1 MPFSV
6 RLERVWL
13 EKLEDLGEF
22 SGKRWVFAEAPG
34 SSSSHAG
41 RQMAVW
47 DQSFV
52 HGPWWWRQQQFQ
64 GGLGI
69 RQKECQKP
77 GSLFDCI
84 SSNGSPSQ
92 TLISQGGI
100 LEMELWWWHFVA
112 QNSPMASQNWW
123 NKLKTL
129 SPGLQG
135 PARYGPRLPPQGFPG
150 DSVVKK
156 PPANAGGAALTPG
169 PGRSPADG
177 NGYPFQYSCLGN
189 PMDRGAWWGHDVA
202 MEEQHSNYFSDLV
215 SDHRHLIRL
224 HSRHMGL
231 CDFWKSTT
239 CSLRVFAFF
248 VPFAWVLLFM
258 SSNGWFSFVLQIS
271 VQCHYGISP
280 FESKVFTQ
288 PLPHALL

>member
-52 HGPWWWRQQQFQ
+52 RGPWWWRQQQFQ

-135 PARYGPRLPPQGFPG
+135 PARYGPCLPPPG
-150 DSVVKK
+150 LPRRLSGEE
-156 PPANAGGAALTPG
+156 PACQCRRCSFDPWSRRIPCRWKWLPIPVFLPG
-169 PGRSPADG
+169 KSHGQRS
-177 NGYPFQYSCLGN
+177 
-189 PMDRGAWWGHDVA
+189 
-202 MEEQHSNYFSDLV
+202 LV
-215 SDHRHLIRL
+215 GTRR
-224 HSRHMGL
+224 
-231 CDFWKSTT
+231 
-239 CSLRVFAFF
+239 
-248 VPFAWVLLFM
+248 
-258 SSNGWFSFVLQIS
+258 SNGRT
-271 VQCHYGISP
+271 
-280 FESKVFTQ
+280 TQ
-288 PLPHALL
+288 QLLLWPCLRPSSSYQAAF